1 MNAGESTSM
10 AINIMV
16 ITEEITVEEVMIITI
31 IREIIITGMKK
42 T

>member
-1 MNAGESTSM
+1 MSAGESTSM

-16 ITEEITVEEVMIITI
+16 ITEVITEEEVMIITI
-31 IREIIITGMKK
+31 TREIIITGMKK